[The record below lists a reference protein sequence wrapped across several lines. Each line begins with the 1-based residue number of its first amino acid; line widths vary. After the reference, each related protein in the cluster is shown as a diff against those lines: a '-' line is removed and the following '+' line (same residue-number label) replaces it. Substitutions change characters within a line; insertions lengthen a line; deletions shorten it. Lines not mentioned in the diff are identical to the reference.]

1 MICRHCGF
9 QNAPGDEFCGNCGKY
24 LEWDSG
30 AGAGQAGNEGVS
42 DETQVTPLPPPP
54 AAAPPPPPTAPP
66 PPPTT
71 PPPAYPPPPPPGPP
85 QMARP
90 AQAPIYGAVVC
101 WNCGQNNPPNRAFC
115 QNCGE
120 RLSVGSLPSERA
132 AMARPESGG
141 GNRMGLI
148 VGIGLVGVVLL
159 AAIGAAI
166 FLGGGPGPTA
176 SPTPGAE
183 VSPSGEPSPTLATE
197 SPTDQAS
204 QPPSLPPTTPPVTEP
219 PTAPPPT
226 PANCATSTVPTAW
239 VNLDGANTRARVRR
253 GEAWCIHQVFV
264 VPDPNFGIGRI
275 RLRVNGET
283 LEPVDVRHEATSTE
297 TEYPFVFPTPVLVP
311 PRSDVTYSMNCG
323 GGLCNAVIQVGY
335 QLIPAP

>member
-30 AGAGQAGNEGVS
+30 AEAGQAGDEGVS
-42 DETQVTPLPPPP
+42 DDTQVTPLPPPP
-54 AAAPPPPPTAPP
+54 PAAPP

-71 PPPAYPPPPPPGPP
+71 PPPAYPPPPAAVPP

-90 AQAPIYGAVVC
+90 VQPPVYGAVTC

-120 RLSVGSLPSERA
+120 RLSVSTLPSERA
-132 AMARPESGG
+132 AMARPDGDG
-141 GNRMGLI
+141 GNRWGLI

-159 AAIGAAI
+159 AAIGAAM
-166 FLGGGPGPTA
+166 FLGGEPGPTA
-176 SPTPGAE
+176 SPTGGAV
-183 VSPSGEPSPTLATE
+183 VSPSGEPSPTDL
-197 SPTDQAS
+197 PTDQPTD
-204 QPPSLPPTTPPVTEP
+204 QPTEPPSLPPTTPPVTEP

-226 PANCATSTVPTAW
+226 PVNCATSTVPTAW

-253 GEAWCIHQVFV
+253 EEAWCIHQVYV
-264 VPDPNFGIGRI
+264 VPDPNFGFGRI
-275 RLRVNGET
+275 RLRIGGDT
-283 LEPVDVRHEATSTE
+283 LVDVTHGATSTN
-297 TEYPFVFPTPVLVP
+297 TEYPFLFPAPILVP
-311 PRSDVTYSMNCG
+311 PRTDVTYRMNCSDG
-323 GGLCNAVIQVGY
+323 DLCNAVIQVGY
-335 QLIPAP
+335 ELIAAP